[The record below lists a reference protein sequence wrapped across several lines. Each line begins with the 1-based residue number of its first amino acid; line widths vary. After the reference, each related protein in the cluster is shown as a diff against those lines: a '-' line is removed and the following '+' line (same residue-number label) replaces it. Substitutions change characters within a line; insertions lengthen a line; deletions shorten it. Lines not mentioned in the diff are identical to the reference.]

1 MKKSAG
7 FTLIELMI
15 VIAIVSILLAIGIPA
30 YNDQMRKSRR
40 SEAKQ
45 LLSDLV
51 LKQEKWRSN
60 HATYGTMTQIGGAA
74 SIASDSGY
82 YTVGAVTLP
91 AATGTCAAPST
102 SNSYVITATAAGT
115 QASDTRCATMVITN
129 TCGVQTKTSTPSGN
143 VCW

>member
-1 MKKSAG
+1 
-7 FTLIELMI
+7 MI

-51 LKQEKWRSN
+51 LKQEKYRSN
-60 HATYGTMTQIGGAA
+60 HATYGSVTQIGGSSA
-74 SIASDSGY
+74 SESGY
-82 YTVGAVTLP
+82 YTIGAVTFAP
-91 AATGTCAAPST
+91 AATLTCTAPSS
-102 SNSYVITATAAGT
+102 SNSYVITATAAGA

-129 TCGVQTKTSTPSGN
+129 TCGAQTKTSTPSGN